1 MKTLHLILVLAF
13 GNVIHSVIGQ
23 QVFGEIGRI
32 STGFRY
38 TDSEGEAIE
47 NLYSV
52 AHEGYAVGYRHEL
65 KKKFYWSGSI
75 IFNRYGMTGS
85 NAIYNNRYRWDVK
98 YLGLSPA
105 IEYEAFIKSRFHL
118 VTKLSAD
125 PQFMVK
131 GTHEI
136 NNQIH
141 NLRGVEQFERLFVFL
156 RGGVGANYCID
167 NGVAISFRYT
177 YGKGLPMG
185 KSSDPEVLRIDSHT
199 LSLGVLVS
207 IGYYNYCHKK
217 HFD

>member
-1 MKTLHLILVLAF
+1 MRTLHLLLSLALGTAF
-13 GNVIHSVIGQ
+13 NWTHGQ
-23 QVFGEIGRI
+23 QIVGEIGRI

-38 TDSEGEAIE
+38 TDSDGEGIE

-52 AHEGYAVGYRHEL
+52 AHEGYAVGYRHQF
-65 KKKFYWSGSI
+65 KDKWFWSGNV

-85 NAIYNNRYRWDVK
+85 NPIYNNRYRWDVK
-98 YLGLSPA
+98 YVGLSPG
-105 IEYEAFIKSRFHL
+105 IEYEPFTKSRFHL
-118 VTKLSAD
+118 VTKLSVD
-125 PQFMVK
+125 PQIMVK

-167 NGVAISFRYT
+167 NGVAVSFRYT